1 MTATVPSGETGF
13 VQIDTA
19 SGNLV
24 SSKVFRVTP
33 QMTGFTFTPAT
44 GKVGDS
50 VQITGAGLIQTSSI
64 TVGGVRVTAFT
75 VNSDSTVTFHV
86 PAGAQ
91 TGTIALTTPGGK
103 VIGKGTFTVTK

>member
-1 MTATVPSGETGF
+1 MFKV
-13 VQIDTA
+13 VQINTT

-24 SSKVFRVTP
+24 SSKVFCVTP
-33 QMTGFTFTPAT
+33 QLTSFTPET

-64 TVGGVRVTAFT
+64 TVGGVPVTAYT

-103 VIGKGTFTVTK
+103 VVSDATFTVTK